1 MVSVL
6 SEVIFKASR
15 SSGAGGQNVNKVSS
29 RVTLR
34 FSVRDSNLFTAAE
47 KALLLEKLGNLLTKE
62 GELLV
67 SCEQE
72 RSQLRNRG
80 LALRKLEAVL
90 ADGLAVAT
98 LRMVTE
104 PSASAV
110 RARVADK
117 RRQGEKKARRQASVV
132 E

>member
-1 MVSVL
+1 MISVL
-6 SEVIFKASR
+6 SEVTFKASR

-34 FSVRDSNLFTAAE
+34 FSVRDSTLFTAAE
-47 KALLLEKLGNLLTKE
+47 KALLVETLGNLLTKE

-90 ADGLAVAT
+90 AEGLAVAT
-98 LRMVTE
+98 LRTVTE

-110 RARVADK
+110 RARVAAK
-117 RRQGEKKARRQASVV
+117 RRQGEKKACRQASEV